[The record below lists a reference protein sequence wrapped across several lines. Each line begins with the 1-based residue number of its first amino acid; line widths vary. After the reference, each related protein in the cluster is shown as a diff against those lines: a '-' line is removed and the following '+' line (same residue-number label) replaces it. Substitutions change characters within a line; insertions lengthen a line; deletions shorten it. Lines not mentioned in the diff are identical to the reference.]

1 MRDYSVMRKLAI
13 MQPYF
18 FPYIGYFS
26 LIKHTDEF
34 IIFDSVQFIRHGWIE
49 RNRVLKQAGGWIYVK
64 VPLKKFEQKTYI
76 KDVEI
81 DNSQDWKALITA
93 QLQPYKKIAPFY
105 KETKELIDDIFE
117 DEYHDIVTL
126 NKTILE
132 KICSYLGFS
141 PNITVFSKMNL
152 EIDTPNVPDEW
163 ALNICKS
170 LGDVSEYWNQPG
182 GASFFDKTKYDKAN
196 IDLRFIHVKLEEYNQ
211 NSTEFE
217 AGLSIIDVLMF
228 NSPDKIN
235 EMLDK
240 YELT

>member
-1 MRDYSVMRKLAI
+1 MRKLAI

-49 RNRVLKQAGGWIYVK
+49 RNRILKQDGDWMYVK
-64 VPLKKFEQKTYI
+64 VPLKKFEQKTFI

-81 DNSQDWKALITA
+81 DNSQDWKNRILSQI
-93 QLQPYKKIAPFY
+93 QPYKRNAPFY
-105 KETKELIDDIFE
+105 QEVKGLIEDIFK
-117 DEYHDIVTL
+117 DDYQDIVTL

-132 KICSYLGFS
+132 KVCSYIGIRTKIS
-141 PNITVFSKMNL
+141 VYSKMNL
-152 EIDTPNVPDEW
+152 TIDAPTAPDEW

-182 GASFFDKTKYDKAN
+182 GSSFFDKSKYDKAN

-211 NSTEFE
+211 NNEKFE

-235 EMLDK
+235 EMLDN
-240 YELT
+240 YELA